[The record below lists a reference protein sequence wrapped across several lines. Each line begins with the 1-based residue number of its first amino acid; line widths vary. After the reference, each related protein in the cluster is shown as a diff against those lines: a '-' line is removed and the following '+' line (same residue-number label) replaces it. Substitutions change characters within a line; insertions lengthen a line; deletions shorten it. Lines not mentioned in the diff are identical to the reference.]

1 MTAGPAPVRRSDWW
15 TSHEVPGR
23 DLTLMGGAMLA
34 AAFVLPALPGHPG
47 LPCTLRMVTGV
58 PCPMC
63 GMTTSV
69 EATVHLDLAGAFA
82 ANPAGIA
89 LVVVAVVL
97 LVRRPRSIPIP
108 PVAAVLT
115 LLAMMWVFELHR
127 FGFLCAT
134 GRRQSQA
141 QAQLRRR

>member
-1 MTAGPAPVRRSDWW
+1 VA
-15 TSHEVPGR
+15 HEVPGR
-23 DLTLMGGAMLA
+23 DLTVVGGAMLA

-47 LPCTLRMVTGV
+47 LPCPLRMLTGV

-69 EATVHLDLAGAFA
+69 EATVHLDLGAAVA

-97 LVRRPRSIPIP
+97 LAARPRSVPIP
-108 PVAAVLT
+108 PTPVILAVLA
-115 LLAMMWVFELHR
+115 LMWVFELAR
-127 FGFLCAT
+127 FGFL
-134 GRRQSQA
+134 
-141 QAQLRRR
+141 